1 MTTPSDPLSTT
12 LTATT
17 TTDDPPPLNA
27 YLIPLDLENPG
38 ERAILHAQRQICG
51 WGADKIP
58 AWRAQALRGD
68 RSFFWVTI
76 PSASASATTTATSPH
91 APTDPNVPTNDP
103 ERARRRAREVTLL
116 SSALAPLPA
125 RAAQPD
131 APLLVGHIALDRV
144 DVFDPP
150 DARLTTPD
158 GRLLT
163 LTSLFILPAFA
174 SQGLG
179 RYAVRCVERLAA
191 ERGATAVSL
200 STLCEK
206 YHDGGSEDMRALW
219 RRIGRAQ
226 PGRGNVGW
234 YVDVG
239 YVVVAQDVPRYWN
252 AWEQGGSEGK
262 WWDATF
268 LVKQLR

>member
-1 MTTPSDPLSTT
+1 
-12 LTATT
+12 
-17 TTDDPPPLNA
+17 
-27 YLIPLDLENPG
+27 LDLENPA

-58 AWRAQALRGD
+58 AWRTQALRGD
-68 RSFFWVTI
+68 RSFFWVAI
-76 PSASASATTTATSPH
+76 PSTSASATPTSSHASTSPH
-91 APTDPNVPTNDP
+91 APTGDP
-103 ERARRRAREVTLL
+103 ERARRRAREATLL
-116 SSALAPLPA
+116 TSALAPLPA

-131 APLLVGHIALDRV
+131 EPLLLVGHIALDST

-174 SQGLG
+174 SRGLG
-179 RYAVRCVERLAA
+179 RFAVRSVERLAA
-191 ERGATAVSL
+191 GRGAAAVSL

-206 YHDGGSEDMRALW
+206 YHDATAEDMRALW

-226 PGRGNVGW
+226 PARGNVDW
-234 YVDVG
+234 YGGMG

-252 AWEQGGSEGK
+252 AWELGGSEGM